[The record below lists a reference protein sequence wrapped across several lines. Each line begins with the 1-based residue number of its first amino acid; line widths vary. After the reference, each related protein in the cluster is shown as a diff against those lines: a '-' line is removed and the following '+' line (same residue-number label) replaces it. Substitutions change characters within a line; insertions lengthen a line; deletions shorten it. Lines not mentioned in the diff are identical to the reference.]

1 MVRRSGAALAVLV
14 LALAALA
21 VACGG
26 GGDDDGTE
34 ASVTPAGPTD
44 GVLNVRAFEWG
55 FEPAALLLTQDET
68 VTIQLQ
74 NDGRV
79 LHNFKVNDMPAEVL
93 VSDSTGPLSAD
104 EGEVFVG
111 ADGGVLGIMELV
123 PLEAGT
129 YTFYCTIAGHRELG
143 MEGTL
148 TVRPAQ

>member
-1 MVRRSGAALAVLV
+1 MVGRAGPALAVLA

-21 VACGG
+21 AACGG
-26 GGDDDGTE
+26 GGGGE
-34 ASVTPAGPTD
+34 SAAPVTPVAPTD

-55 FEPAALLLTQDET
+55 FEPTALLLTQDET

-79 LHNFKVNDMPAEVL
+79 LHNFKVADMPADVL

-111 ADGGVLGIMELV
+111 AEGGVLGIMELV

-148 TVRPAQ
+148 TVESAP